1 MKSMDDYGYYYA
13 NVSID
18 EPRINVL
25 RRAVNSA
32 LLLFFALVL
41 TTLCYESIEALACL
55 ALKYWVKFR
64 FSEVRTVTEPGRWSL
79 PRVIV
84 VYSAGPLICILLIM
98 IGNSIYHTWE
108 KMVNQYKL
116 LFLWIVVASLNLIT
130 ANMIEAP
137 IGLESTT
144 FPFYR
149 SFAILGAWFRLGS
162 APLLVVMFAGFIL
175 NVLGGYFF
183 SYRFLEYSHSS
194 KLIHHRSGKV
204 YVFFQVFILPI
215 IVVAPLYLS
224 LAGNFNILHFATVLI
239 SLMTFSLGF
248 FVRSITDMGIVVC
261 NKNDVLNKVPVVTGI
276 AAVVIWVAIF
286 IFLK

>member
-18 EPRINVL
+18 EPRVNVF

-64 FSEVRTVTEPGRWSL
+64 FSEVRTVTDPGHWSL
-79 PRVIV
+79 PRVLV
-84 VYSAGPLICILLIM
+84 VYSAGPVICFLLLM
-98 IGNSIYHTWE
+98 IANSVYHTWE
-108 KMVNQYKL
+108 KIVHQTKL
-116 LFLWIVVASLNLIT
+116 LFLWITVASLNLVT

-149 SFAILGAWFRLGS
+149 SFAILGAWLRLGS
-162 APLLVVMFAGFIL
+162 APLMVVMFAGFII
-175 NVLGGYFF
+175 NVLAGYFF

-204 YVFFQVFILPI
+204 YVYMQVFILPI
-215 IVVAPLYLS
+215 LIVAPLYLS

-239 SLMTFSLGF
+239 SLVTFSLGF

-261 NKNDVLNKVPVVTGI
+261 NKNDVLNKVPVTTGI
-276 AAVVIWVAIF
+276 AAVVLWAF
-286 IFLK
+286 IFLFLK